1 MKTNIAARG
10 MIPGLAVLA
19 LGVLFLLHNFGFL
32 RFWDLRLYWPLALI
46 AAGGYW
52 FLDPKSR
59 GLGVA
64 AVGAGV
70 ALQAWNLRW
79 IRISDFLTYWPLL
92 LIIVGITLLVNKK
105 ARTDGNWLGGVIVLT
120 LGVILQLQTLDL
132 LNVSIRRLW
141 PVVLIVAGLAMLQR
155 ALRSRGA
162 SG

>member
-1 MKTNIAARG
+1 MKTNATARG
-10 MIPGLAVLA
+10 LIPGLIVLV
-19 LGVLFLLHNFGFL
+19 LGVLFLLNNFGYL
-32 RFWDLRLYWPLALI
+32 RFWDLRLYWPLILI

-52 FLDPKSR
+52 YLDPQSR

-70 ALQAWNLRW
+70 ALQAWNLGW
-79 IRISDFLTYWPLL
+79 IRIHDFLTYWPLL
-92 LIIVGITLLVNKK
+92 LVIVGITLLLNKK
-105 ARTDGNWLGGVIVLT
+105 ARADGDWMGGAIVLT

-132 LNVSIRRLW
+132 LNISIRRLW
-141 PVVLIVAGLAMLQR
+141 PVVLIVAGAAMLQK